1 MFANPVGSGALALN
15 SNLLATVN
23 FEILVEEWKQPK
35 VNDIVQAALNLITE
49 RIKKCSLMA

>member
-15 SNLLATVN
+15 SNFLATVN

-49 RIKKCSLMA
+49 RI